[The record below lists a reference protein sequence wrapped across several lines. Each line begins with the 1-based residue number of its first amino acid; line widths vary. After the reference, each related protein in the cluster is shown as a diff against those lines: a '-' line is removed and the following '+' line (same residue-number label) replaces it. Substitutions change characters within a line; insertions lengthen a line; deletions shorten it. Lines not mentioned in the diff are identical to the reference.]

1 MSASIDPK
9 LGVNSWLED
18 ELYQQYLHD
27 RRTVDE
33 SWKEVFESD
42 GHTGQRH
49 ENGTPAAPVVS
60 GPTVQAQP
68 APAPAPAPAAP
79 APAAGEELVP
89 LRGAASRIAENMTAS
104 LSIPVAT
111 SQRTIAVMVIDENR
125 RVINQHRTLHGQGK
139 ISYTHLIAWAIVQA
153 LQKNPAVNM
162 SYAEVDG
169 TAYRRVRKSINI
181 GIAVDVAGKD
191 GSRSLT
197 VPNIKGAE
205 QMNFADF
212 ANAFDDVVARART
225 GKLTIA
231 DFEGTTVSLTNPGT
245 VGTNGSIP
253 RLMSGQGADHRHRR
267 H

>member
-42 GHTGQRH
+42 GHTGNGH
-49 ENGTPAAPVVS
+49 ENGTTAAPVVS
-60 GPTVQAQP
+60 NPTVQAQP
-68 APAPAPAPAAP
+68 APAPAAATP
-79 APAAGEELVP
+79 TAAGEELIP

-153 LQKNPAVNM
+153 LREP
-162 SYAEVDG
+162 E
-169 TAYRRVRKSINI
+169 R
-181 GIAVDVAGKD
+181 AG
-191 GSRSLT
+191 SER
-197 VPNIKGAE
+197 
-205 QMNFADF
+205 
-212 ANAFDDVVARART
+212 
-225 GKLTIA
+225 
-231 DFEGTTVSLTNPGT
+231 
-245 VGTNGSIP
+245 
-253 RLMSGQGADHRHRR
+253 
-267 H
+267 